1 MTLAA
6 QTGAACGAP
15 TSDLESGQ
23 ARGPAPTK
31 IRLPEWG
38 RAYCHTPLRSGR
50 TRRCAPTGIGQPQ
63 GVAPTSDEEPLTL
76 PSPSRGEGLLV
87 AGYVPP
93 FICASTKS
101 SYSNSTPQTVQAIGS
116 PGGGGKTSSLCL
128 TPRQT
133 REEGPRACPSSWAS
147 AHTRR

>member
-63 GVAPTSDEEPLTL
+63 GVAPTSDEEPLTRTL
-76 PSPSRGEGLLV
+76 SLKGRGIVRRDCFAALAMTGRV
-87 AGYVPP
+87 AM
-93 FICASTKS
+93 
-101 SYSNSTPQTVQAIGS
+101 
-116 PGGGGKTSSLCL
+116 
-128 TPRQT
+128 
-133 REEGPRACPSSWAS
+133 
-147 AHTRR
+147 TRRSEERRVGKECRSRWSPYH